1 MPALDLFL
9 PLLKVDLDRRLV
21 SGVATAETPDR
32 AGEIFDYASSKPYFE
47 QWSAEALAASGGKS
61 LGAVRAMHGPVAAGK
76 LTDIAFDDAG
86 KRITVAAKIVDDDE
100 WRKVQEGVYT
110 GFSQGG
116 RYVKRW
122 PDADTGLTRYTA
134 EPHEISLVDLPCVRD
149 ATFEVV
155 KNGVV
160 EKRAFAARPE
170 ADAPGQE
177 TAAVT
182 APIDQTLDAIDA
194 ALGAEKR
201 EFSAAER
208 EKAAEA
214 GVAMPDGSY
223 PIKSA
228 KDVEN
233 AVRDYNRSG
242 QKPDVKAHIIARAK
256 AIGAESALPDD
267 WTKRSEKSAAP
278 IDAALGAE
286 KREFSAA
293 EREKDAEAGVAMRD
307 GSYPIK
313 SAKDVENAVGDYNRS
328 GQKPDVKAHIIARA
342 KAIGAESALP
352 GDWTKRSEKS
362 AAPIVAPS
370 APHNAPEALAK
381 AAAAL
386 AQAARKLERAAE
398 ENTVLRKALDD
409 LSPALADLKKRIA
422 ALEAQPLPAKAALR
436 SVPKTAD
443 GAHDALVSADDAVRR
458 LASLPAEERALA
470 LTKLSLANPALRR
483 L

>member
-1 MPALDLFL
+1 MSALDLFL
-9 PLLKVDLDRRLV
+9 PLAKVDLDLRLI

-61 LGAVRAMHGPVAAGK
+61 FGAVRAMHGPVAAGK
-76 LTDIAFDDAG
+76 LTDIAFDDDA
-86 KRITVAAKIVDDDE
+86 KRITVAAKIVDDE

-149 ATFEVV
+149 ATFEVI

-170 ADAPGQE
+170 AAAPDRE
-177 TAAVT
+177 SDAVT
-182 APIDQTLDAIDA
+182 APIDQTLDATDT

-201 EFSAAER
+201 EFSAQER
-208 EKAAEA
+208 EKDAEA

-228 KDVEN
+228 EDVEN

-242 QKPDVKAHIIARAK
+242 QKSDVKAHIIARAK
-256 AIGAESALPDD
+256 AIGAEHALPDD
-267 WTKRSEKSAAP
+267 WTRKADKS
-278 IDAALGAE
+278 
-286 KREFSAA
+286 
-293 EREKDAEAGVAMRD
+293 V
-307 GSYPIK
+307 
-313 SAKDVENAVGDYNRS
+313 
-328 GQKPDVKAHIIARA
+328 
-342 KAIGAESALP
+342 
-352 GDWTKRSEKS
+352 
-362 AAPIVAPS
+362 APIVAPS
-370 APHNAPEALAK
+370 APHDAHEALAK

-386 AQAARKLERAAE
+386 AQAARKIERAVE

-409 LSPALADLKKRIA
+409 LSPALADLKKRVA

-436 SVPKTAD
+436 SVAKTSD

>member
-1 MPALDLFL
+1 MSALDLFL
-9 PLLKVDLDRRLV
+9 PLSKVDLDRCLV

-76 LTDIAFDDAG
+76 LTDIAFDDDA

-149 ATFEVV
+149 ATFDVV
-155 KNGVV
+155 KDGVV
-160 EKRAFAARPE
+160 EKRAFSVRLEMAAP
-170 ADAPGQE
+170 DGE
-177 TAAVT
+177 TNE
-182 APIDQTLDAIDA
+182 DQTLDDDTDG
-194 ALGAEKR
+194 ALGIDKR
-201 EFSAAER
+201 ELSAAER
-208 EKAAEA
+208 EKDAEA

-223 PIKSA
+223 PVRSA

-233 AVRDYNRSG
+233 AVLDYRRSG

-256 AIGAESALPDD
+256 AIGAENALPDD
-267 WTKRSEKSAAP
+267 WTETADKA
-278 IDAALGAE
+278 AAL
-286 KREFSAA
+286 S
-293 EREKDAEAGVAMRD
+293 V
-307 GSYPIK
+307 S
-313 SAKDVENAVGDYNRS
+313 
-328 GQKPDVKAHIIARA
+328 
-342 KAIGAESALP
+342 P
-352 GDWTKRSEKS
+352 G
-362 AAPIVAPS
+362 
-370 APHNAPEALAK
+370 APHQAPEALAK
-381 AAAAL
+381 AAVALSQAAL
-386 AQAARKLERAAE
+386 KLEGVGQVNAS
-398 ENTVLRKALDD
+398 LRKALDD
-409 LSPALADLKKRIA
+409 LTPALADLKKRVA
-422 ALEAQPLPAKAALR
+422 TLEAQPLPARAALR

-443 GAHDALVSADDAVRR
+443 GADDALVSADEAVRR
-458 LASLPAEERALA
+458 LASLPAQERALA
-470 LTKLSLANPALRR
+470 LTKLSLANPAPRR

>member
-1 MPALDLFL
+1 MSALDLFL

-47 QWSAEALAASGGKS
+47 QWSADALAASGGKS
-61 LGAVRAMHGPVAAGK
+61 FGAVRAMHRNVAAGK
-76 LTDIAFDDAG
+76 LTDIAFDDDA

-122 PDADTGLTRYTA
+122 PDTDTGLTRYTA

-160 EKRAFAARPE
+160 EKRAFAARAE
-170 ADAPGQE
+170 AGPPPDQE
-177 TAAVT
+177 TDTVT

-194 ALGAEKR
+194 ALGADKR

-208 EKAAEA
+208 EKDAEA

-228 KDVEN
+228 DDVEN

-256 AIGAESALPDD
+256 AIGAENALPDD
-267 WTKRSEKSAAP
+267 WTKKV
-278 IDAALGAE
+278 D
-286 KREFSAA
+286 
-293 EREKDAEAGVAMRD
+293 
-307 GSYPIK
+307 
-313 SAKDVENAVGDYNRS
+313 
-328 GQKPDVKAHIIARA
+328 
-342 KAIGAESALP
+342 
-352 GDWTKRSEKS
+352 KS
-362 AAPIVAPS
+362 AAPIVAPGG
-370 APHNAPEALAK
+370 PHNAPEALAK

-386 AQAARKLERAAE
+386 AQAARKLERVVD
-398 ENTVLRKALDD
+398 ENAMLRKALDD
-409 LSPALADLKKRIA
+409 LSPALAELKKRVA

-436 SVPKTAD
+436 SVAKTAD